1 MEWSWSNLGLEGIY
15 AKCPDS
21 NPGVTNLFETESYF
35 LGTDFAKGYQFDTH
49 FWNSQFAQF
58 TFNYMLLL
66 IINDIHLRQGS
77 PTRCPQVVKCL
88 STLCHFAVATVAP
101 QMRHTQAPFTV
112 VKKNS
117 TSHSSWKWYVF
128 FLFSA
133 IFLGVSHVLIFAVPA
148 RLFTPVCMISTNATF
163 WSCAQYWP
171 LNYTRWDSPSI
182 F

>member
-1 MEWSWSNLGLEGIY
+1 MNESSPPYWYS
-15 AKCPDS
+15 CRT
-21 NPGVTNLFETESYF
+21 GVTNLFETESYF

-117 TSHSSWKWYVF
+117 TSHSSWKWCFLSFFCHLFGGQSCPHFRCARSLVYTCLYDLHKRYV
-128 FLFSA
+128 LVMRT
-133 IFLGVSHVLIFAVPA
+133 IL
-148 RLFTPVCMISTNATF
+148 TF
-163 WSCAQYWP
+163 ELY
-171 LNYTRWDSPSI
+171 
-182 F
+182 

>member
-1 MEWSWSNLGLEGIY
+1 MNESSPPYWYS
-15 AKCPDS
+15 CRT
-21 NPGVTNLFETESYF
+21 GVTNLFETESYF

-112 VKKNS
+112 VKINLPFIVKMMFS
-117 TSHSSWKWYVF
+117 FF
-128 FLFSA
+128 FLPSFWGSVMSSFSLRPLA
-133 IFLGVSHVLIFAVPA
+133 CLHLFVWSPQTLRFGHAHNTDLWTILGETHLV
-148 RLFTPVCMISTNATF
+148 
-163 WSCAQYWP
+163 
-171 LNYTRWDSPSI
+171 
-182 F
+182 

>member
-1 MEWSWSNLGLEGIY
+1 MFHST
-15 AKCPDS
+15 A
-21 NPGVTNLFETESYF
+21 GVTNLFETESYF

-117 TSHSSWKWYVF
+117 TSHSSWKWCFLSFFCHLFGGQSCPHFRCARSLVYTCLYDLHKHYV
-128 FLFSA
+128 LVMRT
-133 IFLGVSHVLIFAVPA
+133 IL
-148 RLFTPVCMISTNATF
+148 TF
-163 WSCAQYWP
+163 ELY
-171 LNYTRWDSPSI
+171 
-182 F
+182 